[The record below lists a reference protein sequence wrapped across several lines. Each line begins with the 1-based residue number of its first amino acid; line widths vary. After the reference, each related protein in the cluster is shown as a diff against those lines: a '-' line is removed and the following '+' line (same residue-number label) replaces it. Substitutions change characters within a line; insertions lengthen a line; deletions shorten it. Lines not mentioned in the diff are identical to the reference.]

1 MTPDVTV
8 EHLTRRYGGVTAL
21 DDVSFT
27 IRSNSITGLLGRNGA
42 GKSTVM
48 RILTGHEFRT
58 LGTVQIFGADPVEN
72 DDVLR
77 RMVFIK
83 ESQIYPDIKL
93 RHVLNAASW
102 FYPNWDAELASSLV
116 DAFALSVNR
125 KVKKFSRGMMS
136 AVGIVLGVAARA
148 ELTFFDEPYLGLDAV
163 SRQLFY
169 DRLLADYAEHP
180 RTIVLSTHLI
190 DEISNL
196 LEYVLVLDSG
206 RLVLDAPADELRGRA
221 VTVSGSTT
229 AVDDFV
235 RGQQVW
241 HRQAL
246 GSRAV
251 ATVAGPLD
259 TPDRRRAGDLGLELE
274 PVSLQDVVVRS
285 ASITE
290 RV

>member
-1 MTPDVTV
+1 MTSDVCV
-8 EHLTRRYGGVTAL
+8 EHLTRTYGGVTAL

-27 IRSNSITGLLGRNGA
+27 IGRNTITGLLGRNGA

-58 LGTVQIFGADPVEN
+58 SGTVRIFGEDPVEN

-93 RHVLNAASW
+93 RHILDAASW
-102 FYPNWDAELASSLV
+102 FYPNWDSGLALSLV
-116 DAFALSVNR
+116 EDFALPVNR

-163 SRQLFY
+163 ARQLFY

-196 LEYVLVLDSG
+196 LEYVVVLDRG
-206 RLVLDAPADELRGRA
+206 RLALDAPADDLRGRA
-221 VTVSGSTT
+221 VTVSGSTRV
-229 AVDDFV
+229 VDDFI

-241 HRQAL
+241 HRQAV

-251 ATVAGPLD
+251 VTVAGPID
-259 TPDRRRAGDLGLELE
+259 GPQRRRAGDLGLQLE
-274 PVSLQDVVVRS
+274 AVSLQDVVVRS
-285 ASITE
+285 TSICE

>member
-1 MTPDVTV
+1 MTIDVSV
-8 EHLTRRYGGVTAL
+8 EHLSRTYGGVTAL
-21 DDVSFT
+21 DDVSFSIAT
-27 IRSNSITGLLGRNGA
+27 NTITGLLGRNGA
-42 GKSTVM
+42 GKSTLM
-48 RILTGHEFRT
+48 RILTGHEF
-58 LGTVQIFGADPVEN
+58 LSSGSVQIFGEDPVEN

-83 ESQIYPDIKL
+83 ESQTFPDIKL
-93 RHVLNAASW
+93 RHVLDAASW
-102 FYPNWDAELASSLV
+102 FYPNWDKDLAFSLV
-116 DAFALSVNR
+116 GDFALPVNR

-136 AVGIVLGVAARA
+136 AVGIVLGIAARA

-163 SRQLFY
+163 ARQLFY

-196 LEYVLVLDSG
+196 LENVLVLDHG
-206 RLVLDAPADELRGRA
+206 RLTLDAPADDLRGRA
-221 VTVSGSTT
+221 VTVSGSTG
-229 AVDDFV
+229 AVDAFV

-241 HRQAL
+241 HRQAV

-251 ATVAGPLD
+251 VTVAGPLD
-259 TPDRRRAGDLGLELE
+259 GPDRRRAVDLGLELE
-274 PVSLQDVVVRS
+274 AVSLQDVVVQS
-285 ASITE
+285 AFISE

>member
-1 MTPDVTV
+1 MTVDVCV
-8 EHLTRRYGGVTAL
+8 EHLSRTYGGVAAL

-27 IRSNSITGLLGRNGA
+27 IAGNTITGLLGRNGA
-42 GKSTVM
+42 GKSTLM
-48 RILTGHEFRT
+48 RILTGHEFRSS
-58 LGTVQIFGADPVEN
+58 GSVRIFGEDPVEN

-93 RHVLNAASW
+93 RHILDAASW
-102 FYPNWDAELASSLV
+102 FYPNWDADLALSLV
-116 DAFALSVNR
+116 EDFALPVNR

-136 AVGIVLGVAARA
+136 AVGIVLGIAARA

-163 SRQLFY
+163 ARQLFY

-196 LEYVLVLDSG
+196 LENVLVLDHG
-206 RLVLDAPADELRGRA
+206 RVTLDAPADDLRGRA
-221 VTVSGSTT
+221 VMVSGSTCD
-229 AVDDFV
+229 VDDFI

-241 HRQAL
+241 HRQAM
-246 GSRAV
+246 GSRAMV
-251 ATVAGPLD
+251 TVAGPID
-259 TPDRRRAGDLGLELE
+259 GPDRRRAMDLGLQLE
-274 PVSLQDVVVRS
+274 ALSLQDVVVRS
-285 ASITE
+285 ASTSE